1 MKLFRGILACL
12 VALPLAL
19 AALDHD
25 SGLILGTLPSCA
37 AKCLV
42 NNVLQSTCGL
52 DDVECTCTNEHL
64 QAQIEKCV
72 LAESPPVT
80 KNTTMNLCG
89 APVRSEKAGFVVLND
104 VMGTLSGVFCLT
116 RFVTKFAYK
125 LPFGIDDLLMLI
137 TMLLSIPCIC
147 INSYGLAPNGIGTDI
162 WTLTPDQIT
171 SFGRN
176 FYALAVMYF
185 LLQTT
190 LKLTLVFFYLR
201 IFPAAEFRRTLWG
214 TVAFITAYGITFVLV
229 AIFQCQP
236 ISYFWT
242 KWDHGHEGKCAS
254 INAITWSSAAINI
267 AMDFWILGLPLTQ
280 LRKMS
285 LDWRKKIAI
294 GLMFSAGIFVT
305 IMSILRLYATIVA
318 GRDPQNNVSWEYSP
332 AIKWSTIETNVGIW
346 CACMP
351 TIRVLFVRLFPKILG
366 ETTRYIN
373 YGSSKG
379 PNSRAPGKSG
389 HQMSLGTTSKVDRA
403 PHGKISP
410 SGIVC
415 DRTYDVEYADNDEA
429 YLVHMKE
436 LNLPIHG
443 TRSGAESSE
452 SL

>member
-1 MKLFRGILACL
+1 MNIYKNKSKNAFWLNAQSKKPYVTNLDS
-12 VALPLAL
+12 LPCR
-19 AALDHD
+19 
-25 SGLILGTLPSCA
+25 PSTH
-37 AKCLV
+37 K
-42 NNVLQSTCGL
+42 
-52 DDVECTCTNEHL
+52 
-64 QAQIEKCV
+64 
-72 LAESPPVT
+72 PPVT

-89 APVRSEKAGFVVLND
+89 APVRSEKAGFILLND

-125 LPFGIDDLLMLI
+125 LPFGIDDMLMLI

-147 INSYGLAPNGIGTDI
+147 INSYGLAHNGIGTDI

-176 FYALAVMYF
+176 FYALAIMYF

-229 AIFQCQP
+229 AVFQCQP

-242 KWDHGHEGKCAS
+242 KWDHEHEGKCAS

-294 GLMFSAGIFVT
+294 GLMFSAGI
-305 IMSILRLYATIVA
+305 L
-318 GRDPQNNVSWEYSP
+318 
-332 AIKWSTIETNVGIW
+332 
-346 CACMP
+346 
-351 TIRVLFVRLFPKILG
+351 
-366 ETTRYIN
+366 
-373 YGSSKG
+373 
-379 PNSRAPGKSG
+379 
-389 HQMSLGTTSKVDRA
+389 
-403 PHGKISP
+403 
-410 SGIVC
+410 
-415 DRTYDVEYADNDEA
+415 
-429 YLVHMKE
+429 
-436 LNLPIHG
+436 
-443 TRSGAESSE
+443 
-452 SL
+452 